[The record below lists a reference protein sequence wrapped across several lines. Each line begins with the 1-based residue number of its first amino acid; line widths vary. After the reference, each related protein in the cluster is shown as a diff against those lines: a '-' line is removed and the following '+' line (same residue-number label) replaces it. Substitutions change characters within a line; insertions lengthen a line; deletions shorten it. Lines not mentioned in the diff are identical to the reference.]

1 MSLTDW
7 LEGYDDRD
15 WQTATPEDGTVRYAL
30 VGLGWWAVD
39 VAMPAIADAELCETT
54 VLVSGSAEKAGRLAA
69 EHDLEHGITYEQF
82 HDGAAA
88 DAYDAVYL
96 ATPNAYHLEYA
107 ETAADLDKA
116 VLCEKPL
123 EATVDRGR
131 RLVEAC
137 EREDVPLMTAYRMQ
151 TDPAVRRARELVRE
165 GLLGEPVQAYGANS
179 QPLLEMI
186 PDEDQ
191 WRLTP
196 ELTGYGTSVMDLG
209 IYSINTARFLLE
221 RQPVAVQASMASP
234 HPAFDGLDDERSAFL
249 LELEGEVTMV
259 STASQNAHRGTQLT
273 LTGTE
278 GRLELRPAFHGTV
291 GLRVETGEL
300 GLELDH
306 ASSDE
311 VTEMR
316 EEFDYFADRLLTGA
330 AVGPDG
336 RHGLRDLEVI
346 EAVHRAAETGE
357 RQQLGPP
364 S

>member
-7 LEGYDDRD
+7 LRGYDARD
-15 WQTATPEDGTVRYAL
+15 WQTATADDGTVRYAL

-39 VAMPAIADAELCETT
+39 VALPAIADAELCETT
-54 VLVSGSAEKAGRLAA
+54 VLVSSSAEKANRVADRNGVDHAL
-69 EHDLEHGITYEQF
+69 TYEQF

-88 DAYDAVYL
+88 DAYDAVYV

-107 ETAADLDKA
+107 ETAAELGKA

-123 EATVDRGR
+123 EASVERGR

-137 EREDVPLMTAYRMQ
+137 EREGVPLMTAYRMQ
-151 TDPAVRRARELVRE
+151 TDPAVRRARELVRD

-209 IYSINTARFLLE
+209 IYSINTARFLLDRE
-221 RQPVAVQASMASP
+221 PVAVQASMASP

-249 LELEGEVTMV
+249 LELEGGVGMV
-259 STASQNAHRGTQLT
+259 STASQNAHQGTQLT
-273 LTGTE
+273 LTGTD

-300 GLELDH
+300 SLELDH

-330 AVGPDG
+330 EIVPDG
-336 RHGLRDLEVI
+336 RHGLRDLEII
-346 EAVHRAAETGE
+346 EGVHRAAEAGE
-357 RQQLGPP
+357 RLEL
-364 S
+364 